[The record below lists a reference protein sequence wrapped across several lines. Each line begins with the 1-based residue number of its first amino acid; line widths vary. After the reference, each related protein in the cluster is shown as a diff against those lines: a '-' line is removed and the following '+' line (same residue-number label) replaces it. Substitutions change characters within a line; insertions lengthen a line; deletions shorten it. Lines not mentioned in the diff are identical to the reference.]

1 MRERVLAALRE
12 IAAAHPGGRV
22 LVVTHGGPVRRLLVE
37 CGRDGDGPIGN
48 CALYEVRLRDG
59 RFVGID

>member
-12 IAAAHPGGRV
+12 SPRRIPASRV
-22 LVVTHGGPVRRLLVE
+22 LVVTHGGPLRRLLVE

-48 CALYEVRLRDG
+48 CALYEVRLQDG